1 MKKTYIQPQ
10 TEIIEAAYGEPVM
23 EWTSTKVTDD
33 EISDDDFNAKENPF
47 PDYGNGDQ
55 SRLGHRPNKKHIAH
69 ILSSIQRCG
78 RFAVRTFAPLR
89 WNQALSD
96 RITQSDCTQETGQIY
111 PNHKKRLGFK
121 PKCFRKT

>member
-47 PDYGNGDQ
+47 PNYGNGDQ
-55 SRLGHRPNKKHIAH
+55 SQHCSP
-69 ILSSIQRCG
+69 
-78 RFAVRTFAPLR
+78 
-89 WNQALSD
+89 WED
-96 RITQSDCTQETGQIY
+96 
-111 PNHKKRLGFK
+111 
-121 PKCFRKT
+121 